1 MSTREREVWDRHWRG
16 LRGESSLFGRL
27 ASFVRRTVLRRAVR
41 HYTGRFF
48 PAEGTLVEAGCGT
61 GQASTGVRRLRRRL
75 IGLDFSLPALAQ
87 ARRDAG
93 PYQVLLRADI
103 RALPFRAGSV
113 AGIWS
118 LGVME
123 HFPPGDGRAILEEFR
138 RALRPGGCAVLFWP
152 PEFGLSRLVLAP
164 VEWLRSRP
172 GRRFRFFPE
181 EVNRLRSRRHARRAL
196 REAGLEPVAADF
208 TPRDAFIH
216 LVAVGRKPAA

>member
-1 MSTREREVWDRHWRG
+1 MSRSEREVWDRHWRG
-16 LRGESSLFGRL
+16 LHGGQSSLFGRF
-27 ASFVRRTVLRRAVR
+27 ASLVRRTVLRRAVR

-61 GQASTGVRRLRRRL
+61 GQASASVRRLRRRL
-75 IGLDFSLPALAQ
+75 VGLDFSLPALAA
-87 ARRDAG
+87 ARREG
-93 PYQVLLRADI
+93 PYQLLLRGDI

-123 HFPPGDGRAILEEFR
+123 HFHPGEGRAILEEFR
-138 RALRPGGCAVLFWP
+138 RALRPGCYAVLFWP
-152 PEFGLSRLVLAP
+152 PAFGLSRLVLAP
-164 VEWLRSRP
+164 LEWLRSRP
-172 GRRFRFFPE
+172 GRRFRFFPD
-181 EVNRLRSRRHARRAL
+181 EVNRLRSRRHARHTL
-196 REAGLEPVAADF
+196 REAGLEPVAADL